1 MSGASAPSL
10 LDTDARWMREALK
23 LAREARAEGEV
34 PVGAVV
40 VAGGRLLGKGKNQIE
55 TLGDPTA
62 HAEILAIG
70 AAATAAGEPRLI
82 GATLYTTLEPC
93 VMCAGAIVLARIARV
108 VYASDDPKAG
118 ACGSVYDIPRD
129 PRLNH
134 RSVVVGGL
142 LAAESSFLLRS
153 FFDALRQSA
162 SDSPPG
168 GGAGQELKGGAP
180 SNEPA

>member
-1 MSGASAPSL
+1 MTGAPAPGL
-10 LDTDARWMREALK
+10 LDTDTRWMREALK

-40 VAGGRLLGKGKNQIE
+40 VAGGRLLGRGRNQIE

-70 AAATAAGEPRLI
+70 AAATAVGEPRLV
-82 GATLYTTLEPC
+82 GATLYATLEPC

-134 RSVVVGGL
+134 RSVVVGGI
-142 LAAESSFLLRS
+142 LAEESSFLLRS
-153 FFDALRQSA
+153 FFDALRRSA
-162 SDSPPG
+162 SESPPEG
-168 GGAGQELKGGAP
+168 GVV
-180 SNEPA
+180 PAD